1 MGDSAAPA
9 GEPSRVTPPNRRV
22 KTPTVLQMEV
32 AECGA
37 AALGIVLGYHGRI
50 VPLEQLRVD
59 CGVSRDGSK
68 AVNLLKAARRYGMDA
83 SGSRLENAA
92 QLFDLTFPLIVF
104 WNRNHF
110 VVLEGFGRGK
120 AHINDPAQ
128 GPRWVSLAEF
138 EQAFSGIALTFQPG
152 PAFERGGVAPSPLGA
167 LWNRLADSSAALL
180 YVTLCGLMLVVPALL
195 VPTFARVFVD
205 DYLLGGRAFMVRPLL
220 WAMLATAAVMM
231 AMTWLQRRCL
241 LRLETKLSLVNSSRF
256 FAHIQRLPIAYFVQR
271 YAGEIASRLA
281 INDRIAHVIGSNL
294 TTTAIN
300 LCVLLFYLVL
310 LFWYD
315 VWLTLVVMAV
325 AALNVLTVKL
335 VARAR
340 ADAARRLL
348 QDRGKLQGTAMSGLA
363 MIETLKATGGEDEF
377 FARWAGYQAKCLIGG
392 QALSLIAQTTA
403 AVPVLVT
410 GLTTLAVFVFGG
422 LRVMNGDMTVGM
434 LVAYQILVAGFVR
447 PLSGL
452 VDFGGLLQELHGDV
466 SRLDDVLRHPEDAR
480 YGATAQAS
488 AGGEHA
494 AKLSGRLELR
504 DVSFGYSPLE
514 PPLIKN
520 FNLVIDP
527 GERVALVGASGS
539 GKSTVARVAMGLY
552 EPWQGQVLFDGA
564 PRSALPPSTITN
576 SVGVVDQEVFLF
588 GGTVA
593 ENVSMWDATLP
604 PTRIAEA
611 CRDACID
618 DVIEGRP
625 GGYQAVIEEGGK
637 NLSGG
642 QRQRL
647 EIARALVGEPTL
659 LVLDEATSALD
670 PLTESHI
677 VDALRRRSCTCLI
690 IAHRLSTIRDAD
702 RIVVMQRGAI
712 VQQGTHDDLKDVD
725 GPYRDLISLA

>member
-1 MGDSAAPA
+1 MSDSAAPA
-9 GEPSRVTPPNRRV
+9 GEPRPRTPPNLRV
-22 KTPTVLQMEV
+22 KTPTVLQMEA

-68 AVNLLKAARRYGMDA
+68 AINLVKAARRYGLDA
-83 SGSRLENAA
+83 SGTPLAA
-92 QLFDLTFPLIVF
+92 SDLFDVAFPAILF

-110 VVLEGFGRGK
+110 VVLEGFRHGR
-120 AHINDPAQ
+120 AYINDPAH
-128 GPRWVSLAEF
+128 GPRWVSFAEF
-138 EQAFSGIALTFQPG
+138 EQAFSGIALVFKPG
-152 PAFERGGVAPSPLGA
+152 PTFERGGVAPSALRA
-167 LWNRLADSSAALL
+167 LWNRLSDSSAALL
-180 YVTLCGLMLVVPALL
+180 YVTLCGLMLVAPALL

-220 WAMLATAAVMM
+220 WTMLATAVAMM
-231 AMTWLQRRCL
+231 AMTWLQRHYL

-271 YAGEIASRLA
+271 HAGEIGSRLA
-281 INDRIAHVIGSNL
+281 INDRIARVIASNL

-300 LCVLLFYLVL
+300 LCVLVFYLAL
-310 LFWYD
+310 LLWYD

-325 AALNVLTVKL
+325 AALNVLTVQL

-348 QDRGKLQGTAMSGLA
+348 QDRGKLQGTAMGGLA

-377 FARWAGYQAKCLIGG
+377 FARWAGYQAKCLVGG
-392 QALSLIAQTTA
+392 QALSLISQTTS
-403 AVPVLVT
+403 AVPVLVN
-410 GLTTLAVFVFGG
+410 GITTLAVYLFGG

-434 LVAYQILVAGFVR
+434 LVAYQILVGCFVR

-452 VDFGGLLQELHGDV
+452 VEFGGLLQELHGDI

-480 YGATAQAS
+480 YAATAPAS
-488 AGGEHA
+488 GSGDRAS
-494 AKLSGRLELR
+494 KLSGGLEMR
-504 DVSFGYSPLE
+504 DVSFGYSPLD
-514 PPLIKN
+514 PPLIEH

-527 GERVALVGASGS
+527 GQRVALVGASGS

-552 EPWQGQVLFDGA
+552 EPWQGQVLFDGV
-564 PRSALPPSTITN
+564 PRSELPRSTITN

-588 GGTVA
+588 GGTIA

-618 DVIEGRP
+618 DVVESRP
-625 GGYQAVIEEGGK
+625 GGYQAVLEEGGK

-677 VDALRRRSCTCLI
+677 VEALRRRSCTCLI

-702 RIVVMQRGAI
+702 RIVVMERGAI
-712 VQQGTHDDLKDVD
+712 VQQGTHEALKDVD
-725 GPYRDLISLA
+725 GPYRSLISLA